1 MDLVTVCDKNI
12 MYNAKGFKYYSS
24 PFQNLT
30 FNEIT
35 SLLRAALEKNILVLM
50 HRVLLHITYSKDKV

>member
-1 MDLVTVCDKNI
+1 MDWVTACNKNI

-30 FNEIT
+30 FNRIT
-35 SLLRAALEKNILVLM
+35 SLFQAALENNILVLM
-50 HRVLLHITYSKDKV
+50 HRVLFTQNLFRE